1 MANKDGIITTPI
13 QVTDV
18 QTVTGETASDLIALC
33 KSAKINIWSRYKPV
47 RNTSATALM
56 TDDDNYKV
64 SVLTPCGFNIRRS
77 RNFNIVFN
85 NQTWRYLRPDG
96 RNYPYRLGD
105 FNLYY
110 QDAKCPILGVKC
122 STKVA
127 KGGNI
132 RVSLVPNLSAQ
143 GKGAGSITFTE
154 MPILIDGVM
163 KTFNDLYFGIVLYKG
178 SATSYTDY
186 QMYTTAENKG
196 VFEEI
201 TIKMPDGVEVGGTWK
216 VVPFFATAKSVYP
229 QLTTSTMPDIIP
241 IPNTSAQIVKVASKT
256 ELAYIA
262 VTAFWSEQTGSTA
275 DLEVSVTLVNNS
287 TESVFFSQVTVLIF
301 QGQSENPYRQ
311 QVIITTPGLTLEANK
326 SKTYNLTFA
335 NLVVGEHYVQ
345 VVAIPLQYSTDKQ
358 AVFLSNNTELI
369 DE

>member
-33 KSAKINIWSRYKPV
+33 KSAKINMWSRYKPV

-105 FNLYY
+105 FNMYY
-110 QDAKCPILGVKC
+110 HDAKCPILGVKC

-154 MPILIDGVM
+154 MPILIGGEM

-196 VFEEI
+196 IFEEI

-216 VVPFFATAKSVYP
+216 VVLFFATAKSVYP

-262 VTAFWSEQTGSTA
+262 VTAYWGEQTGSTA
-275 DLEVSVTLVNNS
+275 DLAVSVTLVNNS

-301 QGQSENPYRQ
+301 KGTSESAYRQ
-311 QVIITTPGLTLEANK
+311 QVVVTTPGLTLEK
-326 SKTYNLTFA
+326 ESSKTYNLSFA

-345 VVAIPLQYSTDKQ
+345 VVAIPSQYSTDKQ